1 MVEYGY
7 DAYGNCKIFKDT
19 DNIATYNPYRYRGYY
34 YDEETG
40 LYYLQ
45 ARYYDPRTGRF
56 LNADSVEYADPE
68 TLNGLNLYAYCGNNP
83 VMNVDPTGRAFFTAL
98 LIGLVVGAI
107 IGGVIGGTVKGVEAY
122 EDGARDWELAGEI
135 IEGAAIGAVVGGVS
149 GALIGAGGEM
159 IMAGLPLIGGGAAM
173 AIAGGGAAAAGTIA
187 AGAGAVVVGGTVAG
201 IGAVISGL
209 GITVLFAQ
217 TGKSNG
223 YYGERWPGDLHKP
236 DHVHLRGY
244 GIDIRIGRDGLPLEG
259 EGKLSAQA
267 SKALKKLWKQFVEL
281 FNRW

>member
-1 MVEYGY
+1 
-7 DAYGNCKIFKDT
+7 
-19 DNIATYNPYRYRGYY
+19 
-34 YDEETG
+34 
-40 LYYLQ
+40 
-45 ARYYDPRTGRF
+45 
-56 LNADSVEYADPE
+56 
-68 TLNGLNLYAYCGNNP
+68 
-83 VMNVDPTGRAFFTAL
+83 MNVDPTGHAFLTAM
-98 LIGLVVGAI
+98 LIGCLVGMIVGGA
-107 IGGVIGGTVKGVEAY
+107 IGGTVKGVQAY
-122 EDGARDWELAGEI
+122 EDGARGWDLAGEI
-135 IEGAAIGAVVGGVS
+135 LEGAAVGILMGGAS
-149 GALIGAGGEM
+149 GALLGAGGELIAAGIPM
-159 IMAGLPLIGGGAAM
+159 IGSGAAM

-187 AGAGAVVVGGTVAG
+187 AGAGVVVAGGTVAG

-223 YYGERWPGDLHKP
+223 YYGERWPGDPHKP
-236 DHVHLRGY
+236 DHVHLRGN

>member
-1 MVEYGY
+1 
-7 DAYGNCKIFKDT
+7 
-19 DNIATYNPYRYRGYY
+19 
-34 YDEETG
+34 
-40 LYYLQ
+40 
-45 ARYYDPRTGRF
+45 
-56 LNADSVEYADPE
+56 
-68 TLNGLNLYAYCGNNP
+68 
-83 VMNVDPTGRAFFTAL
+83 
-98 LIGLVVGAI
+98 
-107 IGGVIGGTVKGVEAY
+107 
-122 EDGARDWELAGEI
+122 
-135 IEGAAIGAVVGGVS
+135 
-149 GALIGAGGEM
+149 
-159 IMAGLPLIGGGAAM
+159 M

-223 YYGERWPGDLHKP
+223 YYVERWPGDLHKP

>member
-1 MVEYGY
+1 MVEYSY
-7 DAYGNCKIFKDT
+7 DAWGNCTVTKNVGGTAEI
-19 DNIATYNPYRYRGYY
+19 NPYRYRGYY

-45 ARYYDPRTGRF
+45 TRYYDPRTGRF
-56 LNADSVEYADPE
+56 LNADSVECADPE

-135 IEGAAIGAVVGGVS
+135 IEGAAIGA
-149 GALIGAGGEM
+149 
-159 IMAGLPLIGGGAAM
+159 AM
-173 AIAGGGAAAAGTIA
+173 ALAGGGAAAAGTIA
-187 AGAGAVVVGGTVAG
+187 AGAGAVVAGGTVAG
-201 IGAVISGL
+201 VGAIISGL

-223 YYGERWPGDLHKP
+223 YYGERWPGDPHKP
-236 DHVHLRGY
+236 DHVHLRGN

>member
-1 MVEYGY
+1 MGIVLRICGGLFYLDSNRVKMVKE
-7 DAYGNCKIFKDT
+7 D
-19 DNIATYNPYRYRGYY
+19 YRER
-34 YDEETG
+34 
-40 LYYLQ
+40 L
-45 ARYYDPRTGRF
+45 
-56 LNADSVEYADPE
+56 S
-68 TLNGLNLYAYCGNNP
+68 
-83 VMNVDPTGRAFFTAL
+83 
-98 LIGLVVGAI
+98 
-107 IGGVIGGTVKGVEAY
+107 
-122 EDGARDWELAGEI
+122 
-135 IEGAAIGAVVGGVS
+135 
-149 GALIGAGGEM
+149 
-159 IMAGLPLIGGGAAM
+159 
-173 AIAGGGAAAAGTIA
+173 
-187 AGAGAVVVGGTVAG
+187 AGAGVVVGGGTVAG